1 MVSPVYL
8 LKYAYLK
15 LYKHVSV
22 EYLQSYGPPHDK
34 TNKMACSEDSDQL
47 GQPPSQSLRCVL
59 SGKLKTPR
67 FLQVDSEDSD
77 QSAWMPRLI

>member
-1 MVSPVYL
+1 MVSLVYR

-22 EYLQSYGPPHDK
+22 EYLQEYGPPHDK

-47 GQPPSQSLRCVL
+47 GHPPSQSLRCVL
-59 SGKLKTPR
+59 NGKLKTPSFFR
-67 FLQVDSEDSD
+67 WT
-77 QSAWMPRLI
+77 AKTLISLCGCPG